1 MKWINKLK
9 TLFFCFTCVTT
20 FVVFVT
26 AAYITIFWKQASLG
40 VEILW
45 QILFVSLL
53 CSLSLLFYPA
63 RELGTKATMLAI
75 VLHYIAVNIIV
86 MGCGLWFE
94 WFDPN
99 SLPMVLGML
108 FVIAL
113 VFALVSV
120 IMWNRDKKIAA
131 RMNERLQ
138 TYQQEEE

>member
-9 TLFFCFTCVTT
+9 TLFFCFVCVTS

-26 AAYITIFWKQASLG
+26 AAYITIFWKHASLG

-63 RELGTKATMLAI
+63 REFGTKATVLII
-75 VLHYIAVNIIV
+75 VLHYITVNIIV

-113 VFALVSV
+113 VFVLVSA
-120 IMWNRDKKIAA
+120 IMWNRDKKTAA

-138 TYQQEEE
+138 TYQQKEE